1 MMREEKLALEHVTKQ
16 FGQKINLVTALEDV
30 SLAFKAGEVSL
41 IIGPSGSGKSTL
53 LTILGGLQ
61 TPTDGSV
68 RLNGHDISDLSTKEA
83 EKIRLEQIGF
93 VLQAYNLVPYL
104 TVADQFKLVDQVK
117 PNNNLSQY
125 AFDKIIETL
134 GIQKLLNKYPGELSG
149 GQQQRVAIAR
159 ALYTDPAIILADEPT
174 AALDTARVKEVGQL
188 FANIAHDEEKA
199 VVIVTHDDRLREFSD
214 NVYKIVDGKLSNTD

>member
-1 MMREEKLALEHVTKQ
+1 MREEKLALEHVTKQ
-16 FGQKINLVTALEDV
+16 FGQKNNLVTALEDV

-68 RLNGHDISDLSTKEA
+68 RLNGHDISDLGTKEA

-104 TVADQFKLVDQVK
+104 TVADQFNLVDQVK
-117 PNNNLSQY
+117 PKNNLSQD

-214 NVYKIVDGKLSNTD
+214 NIYKIVDGKLSNTD